1 MVRRMPVWGF
11 ALLLSLPAPALA
23 QAAAGAGATPPP
35 REASDIGAIA
45 REAAAAADMDRNEVT
60 GDETFQ
66 GGFACL
72 APARAEDTGP
82 ILCESRINPVLPI
95 FYFTLAWHLDGANG
109 ARVID
114 SIAVRRK
121 GEARPFQTIE
131 AIGSQTA
138 PDIENNGFELIDMN
152 FDGYL
157 DLRLIGETSA
167 GPNVSYANWLWSD
180 GDMRF
185 VRNPA
190 LDGIVSPEFDPE
202 TQEIMSRWRSSAAEG
217 GVDIYTWEE
226 GAPVLIHREVDRYDE
241 ASRCRRGFFD
251 RIGGALQK
259 TGDGTC
265 N

>member
-23 QAAAGAGATPPP
+23 QAG
-35 REASDIGAIA
+35 DIGAIA
-45 REAAAAADMDRNEVT
+45 RDAAAAADMDRGKVT

-66 GGFACL
+66 GGFTCL
-72 APARAEDTGP
+72 APANAGDTGP
-82 ILCESRINPVLPI
+82 ILCESGINPVLPI

-109 ARVID
+109 ERVID
-114 SIAVRRK
+114 AIAVRRK
-121 GEARPFQTIE
+121 GETQPFQTIE
-131 AIGSQTA
+131 AVGSRTV

-167 GPNVSYANWLWSD
+167 GPNVAYANWLWSD
-180 GDMRF
+180 GDRRF
-185 VRNPA
+185 VRAPA

-202 TQEIMSRWRSSAAEG
+202 TQEILSRWRSSAAEG

-226 GAPVLIHREVDRYDE
+226 GGPVLIHREVDRYDG
-241 ASRCRRGFFD
+241 ASRCSRSFFD

-259 TGDGTC
+259 TGEGAC
-265 N
+265 S